1 MKFRDFILKSILADT
16 DYLVG
21 YNADGDYIRIS
32 RDDLAASIAS
42 VVGSAIMP
50 TLAVKYSANGESWHD
65 NYTAGDHHMRIKAGS
80 GAWSG
85 AIPLCVSAYDIWR
98 DKGNDGDVDDF
109 LLSLK
114 GENGE
119 PGDASELRIQ
129 NMSDYDEFFQLVG
142 NAIDTA
148 TNNLAASVTE
158 AVTTAIASTL
168 ANKLDKNLSNLDTVT
183 YMGESAKLLVITS
196 DGALRTVS
204 AADVAAYTNI
214 INRTENSSLEVA
226 LKTQRK
232 SIECTPDQ
240 TNTKE
245 FTISGS
251 SYMPGTSAVY
261 LNGVRM
267 YAGVDY
273 RETQTGFEFLTYT
286 PTVNDNII
294 FEAVQLDSRQ

>member
-1 MKFRDFILKSILADT
+1 MKKFSEFLPKTILADT
-16 DYLVG
+16 DFLVG
-21 YNADGDYIRIS
+21 YNADGEYIRVPKS
-32 RDDLAASIAS
+32 ALLAGAATP
-42 VVGSAIMP
+42 A
-50 TLAVKYSANGESWHD
+50 TLTVQYSANSESWHD
-65 NYTAGDHHMRIKAGS
+65 NYTAGDRHVRIKAGS
-80 GAWSG
+80 GAWST
-85 AIPLCVSAYDIWR
+85 AIPICVSAYDIWIQQGHR
-98 DKGNDGDVDDF
+98 GDKDDF

-114 GENGE
+114 GE
-119 PGDASELRIQ
+119 PGAPADVSGLNIQ
-129 NMSDYDEFFQLVG
+129 NMPGYAAFELWAANVINTAK
-142 NAIDTA
+142 NA
-148 TNNLAASVTE
+148 LAAEVTQ

-168 ANKLDKNLSNLDTVT
+168 ANKLDKNLSNLEAVT
-183 YMGESAKLLVITS
+183 YMGKSAKLLVITS

-273 RETQTGFEFLTYT
+273 KETQTGFEFLTYT